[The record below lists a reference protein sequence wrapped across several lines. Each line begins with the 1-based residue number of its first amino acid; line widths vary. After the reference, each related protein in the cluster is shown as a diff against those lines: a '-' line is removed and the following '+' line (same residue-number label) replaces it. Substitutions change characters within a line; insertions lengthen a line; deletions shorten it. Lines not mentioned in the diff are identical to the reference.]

1 MLPPMHCIHTR
12 RLAYFDTRLRMLW
25 LRSHGTQHCVIM
37 FWHATC
43 RYHALLRTAKERGTV
58 TYVSNLFDTF
68 FAGGKDHRT
77 RVSAGNMPYLEGVCH
92 AGRAGPSDVGKFCC
106 QEPAGQPDLPKLLM
120 CSPGLAALLTE
131 HVSDTM
137 ACPPPGDYWPGEAEN
152 LLLGIAEEAR
162 QAGKRAGKGAGSKA
176 NPAGR
181 GGKKVGVHATA
192 GSPGTATWI
201 GCWR

>member
-1 MLPPMHCIHTR
+1 MALNI
-12 RLAYFDTRLRMLW
+12 ASSW
-25 LRSHGTQHCVIM
+25 

-77 RVSAGNMPYLEGVCH
+77 RVSAGNMPYLEGVQC
-92 AGRAGPSDVGKFCC
+92 AVKISPAIGCCRTVSWLPTRAKHILQVADAHTWARPPHRSRSTC
-106 QEPAGQPDLPKLLM
+106 
-120 CSPGLAALLTE
+120 LTPRR
-131 HVSDTM
+131 
-137 ACPPPGDYWPGEAEN
+137 ACVAPGDYWPGEAEN

-181 GGKKVGVHATA
+181 GGKKVCVFATA
-192 GSPGTATWI
+192 GSPGTAT
-201 GCWR
+201 